1 MGDKEYVSG
10 MVTFYLETLSKKAVF
25 IKQQD
30 LQGIQIEEICN
41 EVANKDILKSVFYD
55 YAIYEMKDAYEPF
68 MMCIKQAYYSDFA
81 DRYSVEEFVE
91 NCGVYSQQR
100 EVFCS
105 YIMNGVCERKLEV
118 LMNEYEYEEERFM
131 ESVYTSLKYIAGDKT
146 LIFIIGRLHMAP
158 VCVMQFINRIFD
170 RDDSIRFV
178 FTYGETF
185 LVKEYCH
192 NEWRALFQKAEDG
205 KMFLM
210 TENNDVVQSP
220 EFPDKFRFYE
230 DKMESYIKSL
240 NNMMHFFAFKDAL
253 YYFDIILN
261 CINRIDS
268 KVCVEDKFKIF
279 EILCM
284 VYLGMGDYK
293 NALLTCEKMV
303 PLINDESDIYKKYI
317 YNYFSAKA
325 HLIMEDSGLTHNFC
339 DNCRRLANKM
349 GNELLL
355 MNADIVDTMAEFGS
369 LKELFRCDFSY
380 HIDKSILER
389 AEKAGNKNFLAYM
402 YVFGYDNDAESI
414 NLIGRGEKE
423 PEYFNK
429 GIDIA
434 RRLGNVNLLLNAYMK
449 NIILYSSYG
458 FHRYVG
464 EMYEKRI
471 QIIDKNNPIRI
482 AHTQS
487 GLGYNEIVLEDYTKA
502 DEYFK
507 KSLDVLIRYKKAE
520 DIAENLY
527 NMFMNYYV
535 AGSNEKVTEC
545 IELIFKMM
553 ELLHIQSLRICN
565 TSKMYGMLSLAYY
578 KLGQYMDCYYCMDR
592 MEMILSYVLKKN
604 DEIEEKLWLED
615 LFLYHLCKAN
625 LFIYEDNTI
634 KAKEHFFLSYKY
646 MQENEGIKFYSY
658 FEYAFFYAEFM
669 KKLGL
674 EEERT
679 AILQEAYAYYMNNEY
694 TVKASMLKAELNN
707 APYDIKI
714 SYTIDKLPI
723 DTIMDVCI
731 YEGTRIELE
740 KRKKDIDFLTLC
752 HNIMGRDKNTVPD
765 VVKQAMNLVRNSFSL
780 DKILFL
786 ESKGGYCEFTYSG
799 SNVNLSQAD
808 ANELIDFFNEYKI
821 EFMSSRLDKSFKR
834 YAKVIEKMGGDD
846 VATIVGIPIFSGELL
861 TRVFIATIDVHRSFT
876 ENRKQPDYNDLE
888 VIKCAIGQLDEEI
901 NRIKNNSMIRIMN
914 EKLEKAAFT
923 DQLTGIYNRMGFDK
937 ILNDKVSDTG
947 VLLYMDLDNFKK
959 YNDTYGHGVG
969 DTILKVFAGI
979 IRNNIGSFGYAIRYG
994 GDEFVAVIPD
1004 KDEDFAERIAVNIQ
1018 NELKQEVPDIIK
1030 IDDIR
1035 LTSSV
1040 GIAMYEN
1047 ADRKSMEKSLKWA
1060 DKALYYVKQRE
1071 KGKVAK
1077 WSQIRNIF

>member
-1 MGDKEYVSG
+1 
-10 MVTFYLETLSKKAVF
+10 
-25 IKQQD
+25 
-30 LQGIQIEEICN
+30 
-41 EVANKDILKSVFYD
+41 
-55 YAIYEMKDAYEPF
+55 
-68 MMCIKQAYYSDFA
+68 
-81 DRYSVEEFVE
+81 
-91 NCGVYSQQR
+91 
-100 EVFCS
+100 
-105 YIMNGVCERKLEV
+105 
-118 LMNEYEYEEERFM
+118 
-131 ESVYTSLKYIAGDKT
+131 
-146 LIFIIGRLHMAP
+146 
-158 VCVMQFINRIFD
+158 
-170 RDDSIRFV
+170 
-178 FTYGETF
+178 
-185 LVKEYCH
+185 
-192 NEWRALFQKAEDG
+192 
-205 KMFLM
+205 
-210 TENNDVVQSP
+210 
-220 EFPDKFRFYE
+220 
-230 DKMESYIKSL
+230 
-240 NNMMHFFAFKDAL
+240 
-253 YYFDIILN
+253 
-261 CINRIDS
+261 
-268 KVCVEDKFKIF
+268 
-279 EILCM
+279 
-284 VYLGMGDYK
+284 
-293 NALLTCEKMV
+293 
-303 PLINDESDIYKKYI
+303 
-317 YNYFSAKA
+317 
-325 HLIMEDSGLTHNFC
+325 
-339 DNCRRLANKM
+339 
-349 GNELLL
+349 
-355 MNADIVDTMAEFGS
+355 
-369 LKELFRCDFSY
+369 
-380 HIDKSILER
+380 
-389 AEKAGNKNFLAYM
+389 
-402 YVFGYDNDAESI
+402 
-414 NLIGRGEKE
+414 
-423 PEYFNK
+423 
-429 GIDIA
+429 
-434 RRLGNVNLLLNAYMK
+434 
-449 NIILYSSYG
+449 
-458 FHRYVG
+458 
-464 EMYEKRI
+464 
-471 QIIDKNNPIRI
+471 
-482 AHTQS
+482 
-487 GLGYNEIVLEDYTKA
+487 
-502 DEYFK
+502 
-507 KSLDVLIRYKKAE
+507 
-520 DIAENLY
+520 
-527 NMFMNYYV
+527 
-535 AGSNEKVTEC
+535 
-545 IELIFKMM
+545 
-553 ELLHIQSLRICN
+553 
-565 TSKMYGMLSLAYY
+565 
-578 KLGQYMDCYYCMDR
+578 
-592 MEMILSYVLKKN
+592 
-604 DEIEEKLWLED
+604 
-615 LFLYHLCKAN
+615 
-625 LFIYEDNTI
+625 
-634 KAKEHFFLSYKY
+634 
-646 MQENEGIKFYSY
+646 
-658 FEYAFFYAEFM
+658 
-669 KKLGL
+669 
-674 EEERT
+674 
-679 AILQEAYAYYMNNEY
+679 
-694 TVKASMLKAELNN
+694 MLKAELNN

-901 NRIKNNSMIRIMN
+901 SRIKNNSMIRIMN